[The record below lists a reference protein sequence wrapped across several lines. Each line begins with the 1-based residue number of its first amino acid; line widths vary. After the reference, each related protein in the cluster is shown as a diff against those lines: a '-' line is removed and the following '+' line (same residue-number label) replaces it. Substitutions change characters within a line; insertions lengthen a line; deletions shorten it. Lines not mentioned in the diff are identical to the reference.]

1 MTHTEQESST
11 ARNTRRDSIIEKIR
25 KLAKMTTAN
34 GCSEAE
40 AEAALRALEKLK
52 ESFNVTQD
60 ELSLKV
66 DADGMIEDIFIVPVG
81 GEGVNWT
88 KYLDEVIKM
97 NEVRMYFT
105 RSTNDELLGIPI
117 PVVEIHVFGYPM
129 DVTAS
134 IATIQIVQVA
144 MKSAALRYKPNM
156 SQKEKTAFQDG
167 FAERINERIAD
178 MRRNKEMAFIDK
190 RAQGQQLV
198 VLKDALVKDGW
209 KKYLKDKKL
218 NLGHAHYDAA
228 SGNAR
233 GAGRVAANDV
243 NLGGNA
249 IGGGQRRI
257 G

>member
-1 MTHTEQESST
+1 MQPGTENQT
-11 ARNTRRDSIIEKIR
+11 ARNTRRDAIIEKIR
-25 KLAKMTTAN
+25 KLAKMTIAN

-66 DADGMIEDIFIVPVG
+66 DAEGMIEDIFIVPVG

-105 RSTNDELLGIPI
+105 RAENDELLGIPI
-117 PVVEIHVFGYPM
+117 PVVEIHVFGFPM
-129 DVTAS
+129 DVAAS

-144 MKSAALRYKPNM
+144 MKSAILRYKPNM
-156 SQKEKTAFQDG
+156 SKKEKTAFQDG
-167 FAERINERIAD
+167 FAERITERLAD
-178 MRRNKEMAFIDK
+178 MRRNKEMAFVDK

-198 VLKDALVKDGW
+198 VLKGALVKDAW
-209 KKYLKDKKL
+209 KDFLREK
-218 NLGHAHYDAA
+218 NLHLGSAHYDHAR
-228 SGNAR
+228 GNAR

-243 NLGGNA
+243 NLGGNQ

-257 G
+257 S